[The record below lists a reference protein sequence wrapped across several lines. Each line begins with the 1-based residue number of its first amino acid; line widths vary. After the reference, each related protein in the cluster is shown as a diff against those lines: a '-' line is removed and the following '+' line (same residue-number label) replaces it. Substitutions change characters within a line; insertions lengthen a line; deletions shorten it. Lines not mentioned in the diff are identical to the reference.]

1 MLKDEAASG
10 VKGSNPDHVASDD
23 AVRIA
28 IILPCYNE
36 EAAIELTVSEFKEA
50 LPDADV
56 YVFDNN
62 SSDATIEVAQRA
74 GATVR
79 SETNQGKG
87 NVVRR
92 MFADVEADVYIMADG
107 DATYD
112 ASNVTELIAL
122 LRNNNLDMVNGAR
135 KHSDDAAYRP
145 GHKFGNRMLTS
156 LVKLFFGRNLEDM
169 LSGYR
174 VFSRRFVKSFPSM
187 SSGFEI
193 ETELT
198 VHALQMRLPI
208 DEVQVKYRARPENS
222 VSKLSTYGDGLR
234 ILRMIGFLVKEEKPL
249 LFFFSLAGLIFIPS
263 GLVFLSVLL
272 EFLETS
278 QVARFPSLFAALTG
292 FLMSIVCIACALI
305 LDTVSRGRREAR
317 RLSYLQYE
325 APKP

>member
-1 MLKDEAASG
+1 MLKEEAASG

-23 AVRIA
+23 TVRIA

-92 MFADVEADVYIMADG
+92 MFADVEADVYVMADG

-122 LRNNNLDMVNGAR
+122 LWNNNLDMVNGAR

>member
-1 MLKDEAASG
+1 MKEEAASG

-23 AVRIA
+23 TVRIA

-92 MFADVEADVYIMADG
+92 MFADVEADVYVMADG

>member
-1 MLKDEAASG
+1 MKEEAASG

-23 AVRIA
+23 TVRIA

-92 MFADVEADVYIMADG
+92 MFADVEADVYVMADG

-122 LRNNNLDMVNGAR
+122 LWNNNLDMVNGAR

>member
-1 MLKDEAASG
+1 MKDEAASG

>member
-1 MLKDEAASG
+1 MFKEE
-10 VKGSNPDHVASDD
+10 VTSNLQGGIPDHVASDD
-23 AVRIA
+23 AYRIA
-28 IILPCYNE
+28 VILPCYNE
-36 EAAIELTVSEFKEA
+36 EAAIELTVSEFKTA

-62 SSDATIEVAQRA
+62 SSDATIEVAQKA

-79 SETNQGKG
+79 TELNRGKG

-92 MFADVEADVYIMADG
+92 MFADVEADVYVMADG

-112 ASNVTELIAL
+112 ASNVGDLIAL
-122 LRNNNLDMVNGAR
+122 LRSNNLDMVNGAR

-145 GHKFGNRMLTS
+145 GHKFGNRLLTFM
-156 LVKLFFGRNLEDM
+156 VKLFFGRNLDDM

-234 ILRMIGFLVKEEKPL
+234 ILKMIGFLVKEEKPM
-249 LFFFSLAGLIFIPS
+249 LFFCSLAGLVFIPS
-263 GLVFLSVLL
+263 GLVFLSVFL
-272 EFLETS
+272 EFLETAE
-278 QVARFPSLFAALTG
+278 VDRFPSLFAALTG
-292 FLMSIVCIACALI
+292 FLISFMCVACALI

-317 RLSYLQYE
+317 RLSYLQLS

>member
-1 MLKDEAASG
+1 MLKEEAASG

-23 AVRIA
+23 TVRIA

-92 MFADVEADVYIMADG
+92 MFADVEADVYVMADG

>member
-1 MLKDEAASG
+1 MLKEEAASG

-92 MFADVEADVYIMADG
+92 MFADVQADVYVMADG

-112 ASNVTELIAL
+112 ASNVTDLIAL